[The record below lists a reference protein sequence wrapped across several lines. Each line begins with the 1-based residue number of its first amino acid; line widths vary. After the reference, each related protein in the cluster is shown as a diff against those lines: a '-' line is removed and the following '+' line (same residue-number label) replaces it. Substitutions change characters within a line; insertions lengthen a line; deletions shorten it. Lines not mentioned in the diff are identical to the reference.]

1 MEKSKQLSRLIES
14 LWRTKYSLL
23 VLVVSASILVG
34 LTEFEVKNEKWTEEK
49 IADSFSGAPE
59 VSAEGNKVAVS
70 IPQNNGVQIHTS
82 KLPVRTEPNLSRTT
96 VETGG
101 SNRFLSSAIE
111 DNNLL
116 VAVQNGSLGNRQL
129 TVISEDNNTY
139 QKTVIENTDSIG
151 QNPGS
156 FSAVAGN
163 TVYFT
168 SDREE
173 TLYSHNLSSGTT
185 KTRKPG
191 FGLHT
196 EATETCTANKTRYI
210 STSHQ
215 NNSVITGTGLQE
227 RSLDAKAT
235 SLAIDSQGCGFL
247 AAAKTREDNVVI
259 MNRST
264 KTKIQELQRGRVDM
278 VAEPSPSV
286 ITSDIYGKKVEI
298 QRLQSNRT
306 TTLEKADL
314 RTGYVSLSS
323 AGRDIFAV
331 YTTQDGVYYAEK
343 YVRDNRFRSKA
354 KQTGSSAAATVLL
367 ISLIVFLGRQA
378 RIQQKRMN

>member
-49 IADSFSGAPE
+49 IADSFSGAPD

-70 IPQNNGVQIHTS
+70 IPQNSGVQIHRS

-116 VAVQNGSLGNRQL
+116 IAVQNGSLGNRQL

-173 TLYSHNLSSGTT
+173 ILYSHNLSSGTT

-227 RSLDAKAT
+227 RSLAAKAT

-264 KTKIQELQRGRVDM
+264 KTKVQELQRGRVDM

-323 AGRDIFAV
+323 AGRDMFAV

-354 KQTGSSAAATVLL
+354 KQTASSAAATVLL